1 MQNKYIIGIDG
12 GASKTTAILFD
23 SSGNTIKYKSD
34 FGSNLSVNEEVSSSR
49 VANLISSLIDESK
62 IQYDQIS
69 AIGIGLAG
77 ASNETGRQRLFGL
90 LDNMSLSDKTIIT
103 NDVESIYE
111 YIWKDKEGILV
122 NVGTGIVCIA
132 KKNKGFLKVAGNG
145 HDNGDVGSGYWIGK
159 EALIQLGFNEE
170 LSNRDNSDLLEAAI
184 AHYKVQS
191 YEQLIEKI
199 NESED
204 KVSIIAS
211 FAKNVL
217 SLAENN
223 NEVGVSIIQHS
234 TRVVADYVIE
244 LRDSLSYGNKEI
256 ILAGNGSVLKNDYFR
271 SELNNALSFEFS
283 DIKWVFLDISPAYTS
298 GILSARLK
306 SIEIDIKKLLNNNPY
321 IN

>member
-23 SSGNTIKYKSD
+23 SGGNTIKYKTDLS
-34 FGSNLSVNEEVSSSR
+34 SNLSVNEEVSCSR
-49 VANLISSLIDESK
+49 VVNLISSIIDESK

-77 ASNETGRQRLFGL
+77 ASNETGRQRLFGM

-122 NVGTGIVCIA
+122 NVGTGVVCIS

-145 HDNGDVGSGYWIGK
+145 HDDGDVGSGYWIGK
-159 EALIQLGFNEE
+159 EALIQMGFNEE
-170 LSNRDNSDLLEAAI
+170 QSDNDTSALFEAAFT
-184 AHYKVQS
+184 HYDVQK
-191 YEQLIEKI
+191 YEELTEKI

-204 KVSIIAS
+204 KISLIAS
-211 FAKNVL
+211 FAKDVL
-217 SLAENN
+217 FLAENK
-223 NEVGVSIIQHS
+223 NEVAVSIIQHS
-234 TRVVADYVIE
+234 TRVIADYIIE
-244 LRDSLSYGNKEI
+244 LRDSLNYGNKEI

-271 SELNNALSFEFS
+271 YELNNALSFEFS
-283 DIKWVFLDISPAYTS
+283 SIKWVFLDISPAYTS

-306 SIEIDIKKLLNNNPY
+306 SIKIDIKKLLNNNPH